1 MNKNKNKKGF
11 TLIELL
17 VVIAIIGLLSTLAIV
32 ALNSARQKSRD
43 AKRVADIKQ
52 IQTAL
57 EIYYNDNFEYPAN
70 VESGSSIG
78 TTTGAG
84 VIYMTGVPTAPT
96 PADGTCEGDTGSNNN
111 AYTYVQEDGPTG
123 SSYSLSY
130 CLGAETGNVPA
141 GPQTATPGGVY

>member
-1 MNKNKNKKGF
+1 MNKNKKGF

-17 VVIAIIGLLSTLAIV
+17 VVIAIIGLLSTLAMV

-57 EIYYNDNFEYPAN
+57 EIYYNDNFEYPST
-70 VESGSSIG
+70 VVSGQPIGSS
-78 TTTGAG
+78 T
-84 VIYMTGVPTAPT
+84 IYMTAVPTAPE
-96 PADGTCEGDTGSNNN
+96 PSDCEVSGGNT
-111 AYTYVQEDGPTG
+111 YTYTSTDNNTT
-123 SSYSLSY
+123 YSLKY

-141 GPQTATPGGVY
+141 GVQTATPGGIY